1 MPMGKGTYGSKVGR
15 PKKKRKEMMG
25 GGRMYK
31 KHGGPAGHDGNKHAR
46 REYKHGG
53 EVMPK
58 AKPC

>member
-1 MPMGKGTYGSKVGR
+1 MERKKMIYGSMARKGKGH
-15 PKKKRKEMMG
+15 